1 MANNEKNTL
10 LEQDDAMESYL
21 NDMLSTFVV
30 QPTDESANPTMR
42 LVQPTTDA
50 DDQRVEAE
58 RIEAERIEAE
68 RIEAERIEAERIE
81 AERIEAERI
90 EAERIEAE
98 RIEAERIE
106 AERIEAERI
115 EAERIEAERIE
126 AERIEAERIEAERIE
141 AERIEAER
149 IEAERIEAERI
160 EAERVESEAKK
171 HHPNAPVWATNRF
184 NAVVVVVNNVKLA
197 FPATLIKEK
206 ISFDGELKQVKNPLD
221 WILGLKMDGAN
232 FIAVVDTGRLLL
244 NQTVRDINTKPYNSI
259 LTLEKS
265 RWGIACDAVLEE
277 LVLDAG
283 NINWREKSP
292 DRQWLSG
299 IESNLQLAIIDPEK
313 MFIDDK

>member
-68 RIEAERIEAERIE
+68 RIEAERIEAER
-81 AERIEAERI
+81 
-90 EAERIEAE
+90 
-98 RIEAERIE
+98 
-106 AERIEAERI
+106 
-115 EAERIEAERIE
+115 
-126 AERIEAERIEAERIE
+126 
-141 AERIEAER
+141 
-149 IEAERIEAERI
+149 
-160 EAERVESEAKK
+160 VESEAKK

-206 ISFDGELKQVKNPLD
+206 ISFGGELKQVKNPLD

-244 NQTVRDINTKPYNSI
+244 NQTVRDIKTKPYNSI